1 MCQIGLLVVKQT
13 IVTPSNLCKQDLDIK
28 MRPESSTQTR
38 RLAILLDVA
47 KALANQLRLD
57 DLLTT
62 IIGKTAEV
70 LDAERA
76 TLFLYDQARNEL
88 WSKTADQLEIAEIR
102 FPVGVGIAGDVARTR
117 TVANVADVYADPRFN
132 QDFDRQTGFRT
143 RSVLC
148 MPLSGSD
155 KQLIGVIQVLNKI
168 NRAQFDHED
177 EALLAG
183 LTAHI
188 SVALQRA
195 QLIEAYIE
203 KDRVLEIQNNA
214 KSKMIDHLS
223 HELKTPLAVISASCG
238 LLQKLAASQDP
249 ERTHVI
255 AQRLKRAI
263 GRLVDLQRE
272 AHDIAAQ
279 RQSTDEVVLT
289 DWLRRCQD
297 LLESIADEQNA
308 PIGLQERL
316 ARRIADI
323 YAQDANHK
331 PEPLLMDLW
340 IPQALETLRPD
351 FQHRSIFFEQTLEPV
366 PAVYLPEPLLFKSF
380 RGLLR
385 NAIEATPDGGT
396 ISLILREVSGNVRLE
411 ICDSGV
417 GIDAELQ
424 QHLFHGFVHAGATE
438 RYSSGRPYDFGAG
451 GKGLDLQ
458 RIKVF
463 SERHGFTLSFL
474 SKVGAGSVFSLEFP
488 PALLRPRHC

>member
-1 MCQIGLLVVKQT
+1 MK
-13 IVTPSNLCKQDLDIK
+13 
-28 MRPESSTQTR
+28 PESSSQTR
-38 RLAILLDVA
+38 RLAILLEVA
-47 KALANQLRLD
+47 KALATQLRLD

-76 TLFLYDQARNEL
+76 TLFLYDQARDEL
-88 WSKTADQLEIAEIR
+88 WSKTADQLEIEEIR

-117 TVANVADVYADPRFN
+117 TIANVADVYADPRFN

-148 MPLSGSD
+148 MPLSGND
-155 KQLIGVIQVLNKI
+155 QELIGVIQVLNKI
-168 NRAQFDHED
+168 NRTRFDRED
-177 EALLAG
+177 ESLLAG
-183 LTAHI
+183 LNAHI
-188 SVALQRA
+188 AVALQRA

-223 HELKTPLAVISASCG
+223 HELKTPLAVISGSCG

-255 AQRLKRAI
+255 AERLERAI
-263 GRLVDLQRE
+263 GRLLDLQRE

-279 RQSTDEVVLT
+279 RESTDGLVLT
-289 DWLRRCQD
+289 NWLRRCQD
-297 LLESIADEQNA
+297 LLESIVDEQNA
-308 PIGLQERL
+308 PVGLQERL
-316 ARRIADI
+316 AQRIAEI
-323 YAQDANHK
+323 YAQDANQK
-331 PEPLLMDLW
+331 PETLLMDLW
-340 IPQALETLRPD
+340 IPQALESLRPD
-351 FQHRSIFFEQTLEPV
+351 FQHRSITFQQTLEPV
-366 PAVYLPEPLLFKSF
+366 PAVYLPELLLFKSF

-396 ISLILREVSGNVRLE
+396 ITVTLREASGNVRLD
-411 ICDSGV
+411 ICDTGV

-424 QHLFHGFVHAGATE
+424 QHLFHSFIHAGTTD

-463 SERHGFTLSFL
+463 SERYGFKLSFG
-474 SKVGAGSVFSLEFP
+474 SKVGTGSVFSLEFP
-488 PALLRPRHC
+488 PALLRPRHG